1 MTTRVPRART
11 AAMAATTAVLCL
23 AAVAC
28 GADDGKPSEQ
38 DGGKVAGASA
48 KPSGA
53 PSPDTAA
60 SDSAAPSPTSTP
72 TSSGKVLDEAGLA
85 AVALRTGEAGSYEVT
100 PMQGGEERG
109 TERSEN
115 KDCRPLVAVING
127 APEPTPAATVFRTV
141 MDKSEEGKDDQTV
154 VTEILTSHPGGGA
167 QQLMRGVRDAVR
179 ACAGGFRTSGADG
192 PSTYT
197 EVKQLPL
204 PPAGQ
209 ESIAYQVTGS
219 IEGDEVPLLFQLVRT
234 GSTIVTFYV
243 ADFVT
248 AKTPRLPAE
257 LVAAQAAKLP

>member
-1 MTTRVPRART
+1 
-11 AAMAATTAVLCL
+11 MAATTAVLVL

-28 GADDGKPSEQ
+28 GQDGGTSGQ
-38 DGGKVAGASA
+38 DGGKAAGA
-48 KPSGA
+48 KPSRTRSSEPAGE
-53 PSPDTAA
+53 
-60 SDSAAPSPTSTP
+60 SAAPSPTSTP
-72 TSSGKVLDEAGLA
+72 TSSGQVLDRAGLA
-85 AVALRTGEAGSYEVT
+85 GIALTTGEVASYEVT
-100 PMQGGEERG
+100 PMQGGEETG

-127 APEPTPAATVFRTV
+127 APEPAPAATVFRTV
-141 MDKSEEGKDDQTV
+141 MDASEEGRDDQTV
-154 VTEILTSHPGGGA
+154 VTEILTSHRKDAA

-179 ACAGGFRTSGADG
+179 ACAGGFRTSSEDG

-219 IEGDEVPLLFQLVRT
+219 IEGDRVPLLFQLVRT
-234 GSTIVTFYV
+234 GSTVVTFYV
-243 ADFVT
+243 ADFLT
-248 AKTPRLPAE
+248 GKTPELPAG

>member
-1 MTTRVPRART
+1 MKART

-28 GADDGKPSEQ
+28 GPDGEKSGQ
-38 DGGKVAGASA
+38 DGGKAAGATA
-48 KPSGA
+48 EPSGT
-53 PSPDTAA
+53 PSSNASDPAA
-60 SDSAAPSPTSTP
+60 SDSAAPAPTSTP
-72 TSSGKVLDEAGLA
+72 TSSGEVLDKAGLA
-85 AVALRTGEAGSYEVT
+85 KVALTTGEVAAYEVT
-100 PMQGGEERG
+100 PMQGGEESG

-115 KDCRPLVAVING
+115 KDCEPLVAVING
-127 APEPTPAATVFRTV
+127 APQPTPAATVFRTV

-154 VTEILTSHPGGGA
+154 VTEILTSHPKDAA

-179 ACAGGFRTSGADG
+179 ACAGGFRTSSEDG

-219 IEGDEVPLLFQLVRT
+219 IEGDKVPLVFQLVRT
-234 GSTIVTFYV
+234 GSTVVTFYV
-243 ADFVT
+243 ADFLT
-248 AKTPRLPAE
+248 AKTPQLPAE

>member
-1 MTTRVPRART
+1 MKKART
-11 AAMAATTAVLCL
+11 AVMAATTAVLCL

-28 GADDGKPSEQ
+28 GPDGKKSEP
-38 DGGKVAGASA
+38 DGGKAAGTPS
-48 KPSGA
+48 KP
-53 PSPDTAA
+53 AA
-60 SDSAAPSPTSTP
+60 SKSAAPSPTSTP
-72 TSSGKVLDEAGLA
+72 TSSGEVLDKAGLA
-85 AVALRTGEAGSYEVT
+85 RVALTTGEVAAYEVT
-100 PMQGGEERG
+100 PMQGGDETG

-127 APEPTPAATVFRTV
+127 APEPAPAATVFRTV
-141 MDKSEEGKDDQTV
+141 MDKSEEGRDDQTV
-154 VTEILTSHPGGGA
+154 VTEILTSHAEDSA

-179 ACAGGFRTSGADG
+179 ACAGGFRTSSEDG

-219 IEGDEVPLLFQLVRT
+219 IEGDKVPLVFQLVRT
-234 GSTIVTFYV
+234 GSTVVTFYV

-248 AKTPRLPAE
+248 AKTPQLPAE

>member
-1 MTTRVPRART
+1 
-11 AAMAATTAVLCL
+11 MAATTAVLCL

-28 GADDGKPSEQ
+28 GPDDGKTSERN
-38 DGGKVAGASA
+38 GGKAAGASA

-53 PSPDTAA
+53 PASDPATSDPAA

-72 TSSGKVLDEAGLA
+72 TSSGKVLDKAGLA
-85 AVALRTGEAGSYEVT
+85 GIALSTGEVGSYEVT
-100 PMQGGEERG
+100 PMQGGEESG

-115 KDCRPLVAVING
+115 KDCGPLVAVING
-127 APEPTPAATVFRTV
+127 APEPAPAATVFRTV
-141 MDKSEEGKDDQTV
+141 MDKSQEGKDDQTV
-154 VTEILTSHPGGGA
+154 VTEILTSHPEDGA

-179 ACAGGFRTSGADG
+179 ACAGGFRTSGEDG

-219 IEGDEVPLLFQLVRT
+219 IEGDKVPLLFQLVRT
-234 GSTIVTFYV
+234 GSTVVTFYV
-243 ADFVT
+243 ANFVT

>member
-1 MTTRVPRART
+1 MKARA

-28 GADDGKPSEQ
+28 GPDGKASEK
-38 DGGKVAGASA
+38 DGGKAADAPA
-48 KPSGA
+48 KPSGTA
-53 PSPDTAA
+53 SSNASDPAA
-60 SDSAAPSPTSTP
+60 SDSAAPAPTSTP
-72 TSSGKVLDEAGLA
+72 TSSGEVLDEAGLA
-85 AVALRTGEAGSYEVT
+85 KVALTTGEVASYEVT
-100 PMQGGEERG
+100 PMQGGEESG

-115 KDCRPLVAVING
+115 KDCEPLVAVING
-127 APEPTPAATVFRTV
+127 APQPTPAATVFRTV

-154 VTEILTSHPGGGA
+154 VTEILTAHPKDAA

-179 ACAGGFRTSGADG
+179 ACAGGFRTSSEDG

-219 IEGDEVPLLFQLVRT
+219 IEGDKVPLVFQLVRT
-234 GSTIVTFYV
+234 GSTVVTFYV
-243 ADFVT
+243 ADFLT
-248 AKTPRLPAE
+248 AKTPQLPAE

>member
-11 AAMAATTAVLCL
+11 AAMAATTAALCL

-28 GADDGKPSEQ
+28 GPDGKTSEK
-38 DGGKVAGASA
+38 DAGKAASASA
-48 KPSGA
+48 KPSGT
-53 PSPDTAA
+53 PSVDPAA
-60 SDSAAPSPTSTP
+60 SDSAAPAPTSTP
-72 TSSGKVLDEAGLA
+72 TSNGKVLDKAGLA
-85 AVALRTGEAGSYEVT
+85 QVALATGEVGHYEVT
-100 PMQGGEERG
+100 PMQGGEESG

-127 APEPTPAATVFRTV
+127 APEPAPAATVFRTV

-154 VTEILTSHPGGGA
+154 VTEILTSHPEDGA

-179 ACAGGFRTSGADG
+179 ACAGGFRTSGDDG
-192 PSTYT
+192 PSTYA
-197 EVKQLPL
+197 EVKPLPL

-219 IEGDEVPLLFQLVRT
+219 IEGDKVPLVFQLVRT
-234 GSTIVTFYV
+234 GSTVVTFYV

-248 AKTPRLPAE
+248 AKTPQLPAE

>member
-1 MTTRVPRART
+1 MTRVFRT

-23 AAVAC
+23 AASAC
-28 GADDGKPSEQ
+28 GPDGEKSEQ
-38 DGGKVAGASA
+38 DGGKAAGATA
-48 KPSGA
+48 KPSGTA
-53 PSPDTAA
+53 SSSAGDPAA
-60 SDSAAPSPTSTP
+60 SDSAPAPTSTP
-72 TSSGKVLDEAGLA
+72 TSSGEVLDKAGLA
-85 AVALRTGEAGSYEVT
+85 KVALTTGEVANYEVT
-100 PMQGGEERG
+100 PMQGGEESG

-115 KDCRPLVAVING
+115 KDCEPLVAVING
-127 APEPTPAATVFRTV
+127 APQPTPAATVFRTV

-154 VTEILTSHPGGGA
+154 VTEILTSHPKDTA

-179 ACAGGFRTSGADG
+179 ACAGGFRTSSEDG

-219 IEGDEVPLLFQLVRT
+219 IEGDKVPLVFQLVRT
-234 GSTIVTFYV
+234 GSTVVTFYV
-243 ADFVT
+243 AEFIT
-248 AKTPRLPAE
+248 AKTPQLPAE

>member
-1 MTTRVPRART
+1 
-11 AAMAATTAVLCL
+11 MAATTAVLCL

-28 GADDGKPSEQ
+28 GPDDGKTSEQ
-38 DGGKVAGASA
+38 DGGKAASA

-53 PSPDTAA
+53 PSSDPATSDPAA

-72 TSSGKVLDEAGLA
+72 TSSGKVLDKAGLA
-85 AVALRTGEAGSYEVT
+85 GIALSTGEVGSYEVT
-100 PMQGGEERG
+100 PMQGGEESG

-127 APEPTPAATVFRTV
+127 APEPAPAATVFRTV
-141 MDKSEEGKDDQTV
+141 MDKSQEGKDDQTV
-154 VTEILTSHPGGGA
+154 VTEILTSHPEDGA

-179 ACAGGFRTSGADG
+179 ACAGGFRTSGEDG

-219 IEGDEVPLLFQLVRT
+219 IEGDKVPLLFQLVRT
-234 GSTIVTFYV
+234 GSTVVTFYV
-243 ADFVT
+243 ANFVT

>member
-1 MTTRVPRART
+1 MTKART
-11 AAMAATTAVLCL
+11 AAMAATTAVLVL

-28 GADDGKPSEQ
+28 GQDGGTSGQ
-38 DGGKVAGASA
+38 DGGKAAGA
-48 KPSGA
+48 KPSRTRSSESAGE
-53 PSPDTAA
+53 
-60 SDSAAPSPTSTP
+60 SAAPSPTSTP
-72 TSSGKVLDEAGLA
+72 TSSGQVLDRAGLA
-85 AVALRTGEAGSYEVT
+85 GIALTTGEVASYEVT
-100 PMQGGEERG
+100 PMQGGEETG

-127 APEPTPAATVFRTV
+127 APEPAPAATVFRTV
-141 MDKSEEGKDDQTV
+141 MDASEEGRDDQTV
-154 VTEILTSHPGGGA
+154 VTEILTSHPKDAA

-179 ACAGGFRTSGADG
+179 ACAGGFRTSSEDG

-219 IEGDEVPLLFQLVRT
+219 IEGDRVPLLFQLVRT
-234 GSTIVTFYV
+234 GSTVVTFYV
-243 ADFVT
+243 ADFLT
-248 AKTPRLPAE
+248 GRTPELPAG

>member
-1 MTTRVPRART
+1 
-11 AAMAATTAVLCL
+11 MAATTAVLCL

-28 GADDGKPSEQ
+28 GPDDGKTSEQ
-38 DGGKVAGASA
+38 DGGKASGASA

-53 PSPDTAA
+53 PASDPATSDPAA

-72 TSSGKVLDEAGLA
+72 TSSGKVLDKAGLA
-85 AVALRTGEAGSYEVT
+85 GIALSTGEVGSYEVT
-100 PMQGGEERG
+100 PMQGGEESG

-127 APEPTPAATVFRTV
+127 APEPAPAATVFRTV
-141 MDKSEEGKDDQTV
+141 MDKSQEGKDDQTV
-154 VTEILTSHPGGGA
+154 VTEILTSHPEDGA

-179 ACAGGFRTSGADG
+179 ACAGGFRTSGKDG

-219 IEGDEVPLLFQLVRT
+219 IEGDKVPLLFQLVRT
-234 GSTIVTFYV
+234 GSTVVTFYV
-243 ADFVT
+243 ANFVT

-257 LVAAQAAKLP
+257 LVAAQAVKLP